1 SSSTSSTPARECRP
15 KCRNAS
21 STRSSPPRK
30 KAPASACPSPPA
42 SSRNTAASS
51 NTKLHPAA
59 APPSASSCHPL
70 PNMKSNPRVL
80 LIEDD
85 RNIAT
90 GLQKAMRV
98 NGYDVVLQ
106 ARGDDGLNQALSEP
120 FDIVI
125 TDLRL

>member
-1 SSSTSSTPARECRP
+1 
-15 KCRNAS
+15 
-21 STRSSPPRK
+21 
-30 KAPASACPSPPA
+30 
-42 SSRNTAASS
+42 
-51 NTKLHPAA
+51 
-59 APPSASSCHPL
+59 
-70 PNMKSNPRVL
+70 ML

-125 TDLRL
+125 TDLRLPGTDGLELVRQLHHARPKLPIILITA